1 MFHHKTGVLD
11 DVEHD
16 GGLLPLVKGTFG
28 IIVFISKV
36 PNTEGILLGARM
48 GRCIK
53 EFLENKLP

>member
-1 MFHHKTGVLD
+1 MVFHHKTGVLD

-36 PNTEGILLGARM
+36 PNTEGILVGGTNGPLY
-48 GRCIK
+48 
-53 EFLENKLP
+53 